1 MKMKTSYKLTKK
13 NDQGDELIIMLEVED
28 DIDGKFS
35 QQEMTTR
42 IQAETK
48 AVQEALSLPDQKPRL
63 LPCAPPKKETM
74 LSSLTIPEFKEK
86 RKEERKGEY
95 KATDRQINMIN
106 TIVPK
111 MNKTVDEI
119 CRENN
124 VNSVQELTYTQVN
137 KIKKEYD
144 EFKKK
149 QGFEL

>member
-35 QQEMTTR
+35 QQEMKDR
-42 IQAETK
+42 IQDGGRALQQAT
-48 AVQEALSLPDQKPRL
+48 QEALSLSEQKPKVI
-63 LPCAPPKKETM
+63 PYVAPKKETM
-74 LSSLTIPEFKEK
+74 LSSRAKKEDC
-86 RKEERKGEY
+86 KGEC

-124 VNSVQELTYTQVN
+124 VTSVQELTYTQVN

-144 EFKKK
+144 EFKGK
-149 QGFEL
+149 QGF

>member
-1 MKMKTSYKLTKK
+1 
-13 NDQGDELIIMLEVED
+13 
-28 DIDGKFS
+28 
-35 QQEMTTR
+35 
-42 IQAETK
+42 
-48 AVQEALSLPDQKPRL
+48 
-63 LPCAPPKKETM
+63 M

-86 RKEERKGEY
+86 RKEERKGEC

-144 EFKKK
+144 EFKGK
-149 QGFEL
+149 QGF

>member
-13 NDQGDELIIMLEVED
+13 NDQGDELIVMLEVED

-48 AVQEALSLPDQKPRL
+48 AVQEALSLPDHQKSRL
-63 LPCAPPKKETM
+63 LPCAPSKKETM

-86 RKEERKGEY
+86 RKEERKGEC

-124 VNSVQELTYTQVN
+124 VTSVQELTYTQVN
-137 KIKKEYD
+137 KIKNEYD
-144 EFKKK
+144 EFKGK
-149 QGFEL
+149 QGF